1 MARQTR
7 HGAARS
13 GGTGRS
19 SAGAATQRLLTP
31 TELEIMHVLWRL
43 GESTAAGVQA
53 ALAPE
58 RPLAYTSVSTMLRIL
73 EQKGTVASRKEG
85 RGHAYR
91 PLFPKEEYEAVSLRH
106 LVGTVFEGAPV
117 SLVQRLVQDQSLTP
131 DELAAIRRLIA
142 TRKRT

>member
-1 MARQTR
+1 ME
-7 HGAARS
+7 RS
-13 GGTGRS
+13 GKGHGSVR
-19 SAGAATQRLLTP
+19 AATPPPRLLTP

-43 GESTAAGVQA
+43 GESSVAGVQA

-73 EQKGTVASRKEG
+73 EQKGVVASRKEG

-91 PLFPKEEYEAVSLRH
+91 PLVPREEYEAVSLRH
-106 LVGTVFEGAPV
+106 LVGTVFDGTPV
-117 SLVQRLVQDQSLTP
+117 NLVQRLVQDGDLTP

-142 TRKRT
+142 TRTRT